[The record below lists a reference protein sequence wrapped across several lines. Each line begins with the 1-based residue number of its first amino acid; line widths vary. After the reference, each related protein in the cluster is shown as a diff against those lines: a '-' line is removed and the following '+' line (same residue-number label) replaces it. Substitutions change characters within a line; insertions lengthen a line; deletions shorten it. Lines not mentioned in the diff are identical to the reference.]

1 MFAIELYLEMNM
13 IKSIILRATCLAFF
27 LNPLVQVFAQTM
39 TITGEV
45 RDRNTYAKIRG
56 VNIFIKD
63 THIGTTSDFKGY
75 FNLQVPLGNER
86 VVVVFRHIAYEIKT
100 IPLDSLRNLKS
111 VYLQPRIIQM
121 PAVEIE
127 EEAIK
132 ELEIR
137 KDLPQTVSVI
147 ESRSF
152 EIKGFVDA
160 GDLLRVDHSVQL
172 DEEIS
177 GQKTVAIRGGNSDE
191 VVVLYNGVKLNNA
204 YDNVFDLSLID
215 LEGVDRLE
223 IIKGSNTVLYGPE
236 AFSGV
241 INIVPK
247 QQQEYTLRFQQR
259 IGTYSS
265 GNWGIH
271 FYKKFG
277 PVNVS
282 YSHRRGGFRRDFK
295 DLPEAQSRLENS
307 SLHHTASLN
316 YSLSENPDGSPR
328 SSLGVMWLYT
338 SLDYDNRRDVESI
351 SNFNHLFAL
360 NYTGNIWKI
369 KNVDISISRKQLEE
383 DQFLATGTSALTR
396 GIDDQSFLL
405 NAQKRFILSKVDL
418 LFAYQF
424 QRAQLDFLDDR
435 RNFDD
440 VSVGLQSS
448 DFKRTH
454 HGLVGLAKLHGDTGG
469 DLIRNIDVDFSL
481 RHDRINDTQ
490 ANAIIRGAPVSG
502 GLFDESDWRKT
513 MFKFSVNMLGYKN
526 DVFFNSFFN
535 FGTNFKFPTLFQQVN
550 APASQVLEVERNR
563 SFEVGL
569 DISRELKNHQTVY
582 GFQLSGNYFLNI
594 YDNKLVEVTNLLGG
608 RGLFTVTPFARIS
621 GFESKSRLFL
631 FRKKATI
638 EVGWSRYFISDKN
651 AFPFKSDFK
660 RTLNLTIDHLGY
672 SFGLLWFKEGEQA
685 GVLLTNSNEQVQ
697 TILPDYANLD
707 VHFNKNLEIGKLKL
721 FANFSVRNLLD
732 DSDEEL
738 LGLTIRDRRFYLTF
752 GANY

>member
-1 MFAIELYLEMNM
+1 M
-13 IKSIILRATCLAFF
+13 IKSIILRTTCLAFL
-27 LNPLVQVFAQTM
+27 LNPFVQVLAQTM
-39 TITGEV
+39 TISGEV
-45 RDRNTYAKIRG
+45 RDSNTYAKIRG

-63 THIGTTSDFKGY
+63 TTIGTTSDFKGF
-75 FNLQVPLGNER
+75 FNLQVPLGNENAL
-86 VVVVFRHIAYEIKT
+86 VVFRHIAYEIKT
-100 IPLDSLRNLKS
+100 LPLDSLRNLKS
-111 VYLQPRIIQM
+111 VYLQSRIIQM
-121 PAVEIE
+121 PVVEIE
-127 EEAIK
+127 EEELK

-223 IIKGSNTVLYGPE
+223 IIKGSNTALYGPE

-259 IGTYSS
+259 IGTYRS

-271 FYKKFG
+271 FYKKLG

-282 YSHRRGGFRRDFK
+282 YSHKRGGIRRDFK
-295 DLPEAQSRLENS
+295 DLPEEQSRLENS
-307 SLHHTASLN
+307 SVHHTASVN
-316 YSLSENPDGSPR
+316 YSISENPDGSPR
-328 SSLGVMWLYT
+328 NSLGLMWLYS

-351 SNFNHLFAL
+351 SNFNHLFSL

-369 KNVDISISRKQLEE
+369 NNIDVSISRKQLDE
-383 DQFLATGTSALTR
+383 DQFLATGAGALTR
-396 GIDDQSFLL
+396 GIDDRSFLL
-405 NAQKRFILSKVDL
+405 NAQKRFILSKLDL

-424 QRAQLDFLDDR
+424 QRAELDFLDDR
-435 RNFDD
+435 RNLDD

-448 DFKRTH
+448 DFERMH
-454 HGLVGLAKLHGDTGG
+454 HGLVGIAKLHGDTGSE
-469 DLIRNIDVDFSL
+469 LIRNIDVDFSL
-481 RHDRINDTQ
+481 RHDRVNDTQ
-490 ANAIIRGAPVSG
+490 ANAILRGNSNPNERGSFG
-502 GLFDESDWRKT
+502 ENDWRKT

-526 DVFFNSFFN
+526 DVFVNSFFN
-535 FGTNFKFPTLFQQVN
+535 FGTNFKFPTLFQQAN
-550 APASQVLEVERNR
+550 APANQVLEVERNR
-563 SFEVGL
+563 SFEVGV
-569 DISRELKNHQTVY
+569 DVSRELKNHQTVY
-582 GFQLSGNYFLNI
+582 GFQLTGNYFLNI
-594 YDNKLVEVTNLLGG
+594 YDNKLVEVTNLLDG

-660 RTLNLTIDHLGY
+660 RTLNFIIEHLGY

-685 GVLLTNSNEQVQ
+685 GVLLTNTNEQVQ

-707 VHFNKNLEIGKLKL
+707 VHLNKNLEIGKFKL